1 MYGNIRNLFR
11 FFTAPVQT
19 CLSEPT
25 SNEKSCKHRSTTYN
39 SSVAKYFVS
48 VLAFCLCVTNAH
60 AGVAVSPKPYVLGSV
75 AGFPITN
82 GMVYTWVISLAII
95 LIVRALIR
103 KPRLIPTKG
112 QAVAETVIEGIYNL
126 LTPIVGKR
134 VAKQAF
140 PILIGF
146 FVYILMQNWSS
157 LLPGVGTIGTFQNG
171 HFAYFFRPS
180 NADLNAT
187 LALAVVSMG
196 AWAWLV
202 FKNEGFVGAVKHIFG
217 NKANRSELSFGIYA
231 LLFFVFLSVGFIE
244 CISILFRLV
253 SLSFRLYGNVFGGEN
268 LINNIMALA
277 PWTKYLLPVPFY
289 FLEIL
294 IGVVQALVF
303 TLLVAVYIGSI
314 CNHGEEEAT
323 KGALREVQL

>member
-1 MYGNIRNLFR
+1 MYGGMRNRFFR
-11 FFTAPVQT
+11 FFVCIHQIP
-19 CLSEPT
+19 LSEPT
-25 SNEKSCKHRSTTYN
+25 SNEKSCKYQSTTYN
-39 SSVAKYFVS
+39 DSVAKYFVS
-48 VLAFCLCVTNAH
+48 VLAFCLCITNAH

-103 KPRLIPTKG
+103 KPQLIPTKG

-146 FVYILMQNWSS
+146 FVYILMQNWSG

-171 HFAYFFRPS
+171 HFTYFFRPS

-187 LALAVVSMG
+187 LALAIVSMV

-202 FKNEGFVGAVKHIFG
+202 LKNEGFIGAVKHIFG
-217 NKANRSELSFGIYA
+217 NKADRNELSFGIYA

-244 CISILFRLV
+244 CISILFRLI

-314 CNHGEEEAT
+314 CNHGEEET
-323 KGALREVQL
+323 MEGTLKV

>member
-1 MYGNIRNLFR
+1 MKKGCR
-11 FFTAPVQT
+11 
-19 CLSEPT
+19 
-25 SNEKSCKHRSTTYN
+25 HRSTSYN
-39 SSVAKYFVS
+39 DNVAKGFLS

-157 LLPGVGTIGTFQNG
+157 LLPGVGTIGTFKEG
-171 HFAYFFRPS
+171 HFTYFFRPS

-187 LALAVVSMG
+187 LALAIVSM
-196 AWAWLV
+196 AVWAWLV
-202 FKNEGFVGAVKHIFG
+202 LKNEGFVGAVKHIFG
-217 NKANRSELSFGIYA
+217 NKADRSELSFGIYA

-314 CNHGEEEAT
+314 CNHGDEEAT
-323 KGALREVQL
+323 EGTLKV